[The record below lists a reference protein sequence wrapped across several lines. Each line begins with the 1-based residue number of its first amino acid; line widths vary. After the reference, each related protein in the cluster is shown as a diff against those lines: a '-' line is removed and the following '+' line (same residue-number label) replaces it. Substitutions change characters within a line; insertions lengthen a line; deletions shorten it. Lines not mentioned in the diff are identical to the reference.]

1 MFTVFLLILPF
12 GLASAV
18 SPVMLTEQTV
28 LLASEGGRRAGRRYA
43 AGAFLVAALY
53 ISLLVL
59 FGQVIS
65 LPQEP
70 TLDST
75 LDIALGALLVIVAL
89 LIHRGRHRTAQGTG
103 KPKKPHRSFGTNQAF
118 GFGLFSMATNF
129 TTLALLVPGSKL
141 IAAGDLA
148 FPERAVLVLVLAGL
162 AATPAWL
169 PVALTEA
176 APGPAR
182 RGLGWLE
189 STISNHGRQMIVGLI
204 GGLGLLLILRGVIS
218 ELGL

>member
-1 MFTVFLLILPF
+1 
-12 GLASAV
+12 
-18 SPVMLTEQTV
+18 MLTEQTV
-28 LLASEGGRRAGRRYA
+28 LLASSGGRRAGRRYA
-43 AGAFLVAALY
+43 AGAFFVAALY

-75 LDIALGALLVIVAL
+75 LDIFFGTLLVAL
-89 LIHRGRHRTAQGTG
+89 AFVIHRGRHRAAHRPD
-103 KPKKPHRSFGTNQAF
+103 KPKKPRRASGPSRAF

-148 FPERAVLVLVLAGL
+148 FPERAVLILVLAGL

-169 PVALTEA
+169 PVALAEV

-182 RGLGWLE
+182 RGLGWLDE
-189 STISNHGRQMIVGLI
+189 MIRNHGRQVIVDLV
-204 GGLGLLLILRGVIS
+204 GGLGLLLILRGAIN

>member
-1 MFTVFLLILPF
+1 MLQVLLLIVPF
-12 GLASAV
+12 GLAGAV

-28 LLASEGGRRAGRRYA
+28 LLASDGGRRAGRRYA
-43 AGAFLVAALY
+43 VGAFLVAAVY

-70 TLDST
+70 KLDST
-75 LDIALGALLVIVAL
+75 LDMVLGALLVIVAL
-89 LIHRGRHRTAQGTG
+89 VIHHGRNRAGQHPPR
-103 KPKKPHRSFGTNQAF
+103 PKKPPRSFGPNRAF

-169 PVALTEA
+169 PVVLAEI
-176 APGPAR
+176 APGPAQR
-182 RGLGWLE
+182 ALGRLGE
-189 STISNHGRQMIVGLI
+189 LISNHGRQLIVGLV
-204 GGLGLLLILRGVIS
+204 GGLGLLLFLRGFVNA
-218 ELGL
+218 LGL